1 MKTVQFLS
9 NSAQIDKI
17 SKGLTLTKSLYV
29 SSLLIGEAHT
39 GKKTLIKTLFP
50 SSIYVDASNEI
61 ELNTA
66 LETNN
71 ELIIY
76 NFEKIINLEK
86 LNFEN
91 KRIIAISNSIK
102 EIKKLSK
109 TFAFIYKMPTL
120 REREDLPLLI
130 QYFQEE
136 TKEALMIDFDIQVEP
151 KQLELNQNI
160 KSLKA
165 SLYKQMLLKTLKRED
180 LKVLLYDYLFKE
192 LDGNN
197 AYREYL
203 GLYEEPLIKAG
214 LKKYKSQLK
223 LSGIL
228 GLNRNTLRKKIQEY
242 DIS

>member
-9 NSAQIDKI
+9 NSAQIDNI

-39 GKKTLIKTLFP
+39 GKKTFINMLFP
-50 SSIYVDASNEI
+50 NSIYVDASNKE
-61 ELNTA
+61 ELHNA
-66 LETNN
+66 LEANN

-76 NFEKIINLEK
+76 NFEQIKNIEQ

-91 KRIIAISNSIK
+91 KRIIAVSNSIK

-109 TFAFIYKMPTL
+109 TFAFIYEMPTL
-120 REREDLPLLI
+120 RERKDLNLLI
-130 QYFQEE
+130 EYFQKEI
-136 TKEALMIDFDIQVEP
+136 KEALILDFEIDIDT
-151 KQLELNQNI
+151 KQLDLSQNI

-165 SLYKQMLLKTLKRED
+165 SIYKQMLLKTFRKED
-180 LKVLLYDYLFKE
+180 IKVLLYDYLFKE
-192 LDGNN
+192 IEGNN
-197 AYREYL
+197 AYREHL
-203 GLYEEPLIKAG
+203 GLYEQPLIEAG

-223 LSGIL
+223 LAGVL

-242 DIS
+242 DIP